1 MSKKI
6 NYQKESPRI
15 TVKYIDG
22 DTNELIFEI
31 PNRTC
36 LDIGDVMNDV
46 NVSEMMRKQNATPSL
61 VRVLTVVDFYKTERK
76 THSSR
81 SVGGM

>member
-6 NYQKESPRI
+6 NYLKDSPRI

-36 LDIGDVMNDV
+36 LDIGDVLSDN
-46 NVSEMMRKQNATPSL
+46 NVSEMMRKQNSTASF
-61 VRVLTVVDFYKTERK
+61 VRVLTVVDFYRQ
-76 THSSR
+76 
-81 SVGGM
+81 

>member
-46 NVSEMMRKQNATPSL
+46 NVSEMMRKQNVTPSF
-61 VRVLTVVDFYKTERK
+61 VRVLTVVDFYKQ
-76 THSSR
+76 
-81 SVGGM
+81 

>member
-6 NYQKESPRI
+6 NYRKESPRI

-46 NVSEMMRKQNATPSL
+46 NVSEMMRKQNATPSF
-61 VRVLTVVDFYKTERK
+61 VRVLTVVDFYKQ
-76 THSSR
+76 
-81 SVGGM
+81 

>member
-6 NYQKESPRI
+6 NYLKDSPRI

-61 VRVLTVVDFYKTERK
+61 VRVLTVVDFYKQ
-76 THSSR
+76 
-81 SVGGM
+81 

>member
-6 NYQKESPRI
+6 NYQKDSPRI

-61 VRVLTVVDFYKTERK
+61 VRVLTVVDFYKQ
-76 THSSR
+76 
-81 SVGGM
+81 

>member
-6 NYQKESPRI
+6 NYLKESPRI

-61 VRVLTVVDFYKTERK
+61 VRVLTVVDFYKQ
-76 THSSR
+76 
-81 SVGGM
+81 